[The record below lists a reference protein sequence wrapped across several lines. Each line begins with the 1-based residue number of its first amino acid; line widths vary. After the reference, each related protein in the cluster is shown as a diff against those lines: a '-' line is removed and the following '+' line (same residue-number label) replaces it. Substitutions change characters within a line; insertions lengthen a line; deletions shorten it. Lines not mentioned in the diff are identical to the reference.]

1 MAEELLNQEEAT
13 QQTVENTD
21 NNTPA
26 APEVVET
33 EAQEACENEPAA
45 AAEEKEKPATP
56 TSKAEVIERLKEIV
70 HNGGKVERGELEALK
85 MAYYRFHSAIQNA
98 AREEFIAQGGDAANF
113 TPTPDADEEN
123 FKAQMSLIKEIRAKA
138 LEEEERTKKQNLE
151 RKLAIIEQIK
161 EMTATPEEADKNYEA
176 FKQLQAEWKEIKLVP
191 AENATELWKNYQLY
205 VEQYYDILRLNHEFR
220 AYDFKKNL
228 ELKNH
233 LCETAE
239 KLAEVVDP
247 VSAFH
252 QLQNLHAEWREIGPV
267 AKELREE
274 IWTRFKNA
282 STVINKRH
290 QEHFETLKA
299 EEEENLQK
307 KTALCEKVEAIDVAM
322 LKTFAEWDAASKQI
336 IEWQNE
342 WKTIGFPPKKMN
354 AKILERFRAACDNFF
369 QQKSAHFKNQRD
381 ALSANLAARTA
392 LCEQA
397 EALKDSTEWTAT
409 ANKIIAL
416 QKSWKQ
422 TGPVAHKVSEAIWK
436 RFNDACNYFFEKKNE
451 ATSGQRQEEEA
462 NLEKKN
468 AVIDALEKLL
478 AEAGDNVQQTVRDL
492 QAQWNEIGHVPF
504 RKKDKVYK
512 RYRDVL
518 DKIYQELHI
527 SAGRRNLENFKSAV
541 ADKVGSELSRE
552 FDRLQRAYEAKKTEI
567 ANYETN
573 LMFFNSKSKSGN
585 SLVADV
591 QKKVERL
598 KEDLVLLTEK
608 IKAVREQLA
617 AEK

>member
-1 MAEELLNQEEAT
+1 M
-13 QQTVENTD
+13 
-21 NNTPA
+21 
-26 APEVVET
+26 
-33 EAQEACENEPAA
+33 
-45 AAEEKEKPATP
+45 
-56 TSKAEVIERLKEIV
+56 
-70 HNGGKVERGELEALK
+70 
-85 MAYYRFHSAIQNA
+85 
-98 AREEFIAQGGDAANF
+98 
-113 TPTPDADEEN
+113 
-123 FKAQMSLIKEIRAKA
+123 
-138 LEEEERTKKQNLE
+138 
-151 RKLAIIEQIK
+151 
-161 EMTATPEEADKNYEA
+161 
-176 FKQLQAEWKEIKLVP
+176 
-191 AENATELWKNYQLY
+191 
-205 VEQYYDILRLNHEFR
+205 
-220 AYDFKKNL
+220 
-228 ELKNH
+228 
-233 LCETAE
+233 
-239 KLAEVVDP
+239 
-247 VSAFH
+247 
-252 QLQNLHAEWREIGPV
+252 
-267 AKELREE
+267 
-274 IWTRFKNA
+274 
-282 STVINKRH
+282 INKRH

-409 ANKIIAL
+409 ANIIIAL
-416 QKSWKQ
+416 QNSWKQ